1 MKKIT
6 FLLFFGAVGNV
17 FSQISTNS
25 VPQDT
30 STDQNV
36 FMDAASNFNYSAN
49 SSHSVGKGLGFPQTD
64 LTKFKFITTNLDGI
78 NYPTY
83 FDGMIVYN
91 IATGKTNDPSLTTQT
106 EGLTPGFYYFY
117 NPNGETN
124 QSLSSGKWV
133 RIGDGS
139 ANRVLEI
146 ATNEVATNVKVENK
160 QVYTI
165 KGQFTSDGSTQAR
178 INFPAG
184 MTSLYNIK
192 IYKKTT
198 SGSSQLVHA
207 QLYDYNLTASSGNNV
222 TFGSGVMS
230 TSIPAGTYDYVLEY
244 FK

>member
-1 MKKIT
+1 MKKIILSVVLT
-6 FLLFFGAVGNV
+6 LPVLV
-17 FSQISTNS
+17 FSQIRTTGN
-25 VPQDT
+25 T
-30 STDQNV
+30 STIAQG
-36 FMDAASNFNYSAN
+36 N
-49 SSHSVGKGLGFPQTD
+49 SSFLDASSNTAWNNLNNNIGKGLVFPRTD
-64 LTKFKFITTNLDGI
+64 LTKLASLVSSNLPSL
-78 NYPTY
+78 NNFPNRM
-83 FDGMIVYN
+83 DGMIVYN
-91 IATGKTNDPSLTTQT
+91 VGTGAPGMNASATPHV
-106 EGLTPGFYYFY
+106 TPGFYYY
-117 NPNGETN
+117 ENKTN
-124 QSLSSGKWV
+124 NLQGGKWV

-207 QLYDYNLTASSGNNV
+207 QLYDYNLTTTSPGKNV

>member
-1 MKKIT
+1 MKKIYT
-6 FLLFFGAVGNV
+6 VGLFCLSLVSFA
-17 FSQISTNS
+17 QIKTNQP
-25 VPQDT
+25 VL
-30 STDQNV
+30 QNT
-36 FMDAASNFNYSAN
+36 ANN
-49 SSHSVGKGLGFPQTD
+49 SSAFLDASSSPLWNPTSNQGKGLVFPR
-64 LTKFKFITTNLDGI
+64 TNLTTLATLVQVGPNI
-78 NYPTY
+78 PNNFPNRM
-83 FDGMIVYN
+83 DGMIVYN
-91 IATGKTNDPSLTTQT
+91 VGTGAPKINPTATPNV
-106 EGLTPGFYYFY
+106 TPGFYYY
-117 NPNGETN
+117 ENKTTN
-124 QSLSSGKWV
+124 LQGGKWV

-146 ATNEVATNVKVENK
+146 ATNEVATNVKVENN

-184 MTSLYNIK
+184 ITSIYNIK

>member
-1 MKKIT
+1 MKKII
-6 FLLFFGAVGNV
+6 LSVALFSAI
-17 FSQISTNS
+17 FSFAQIRQSGTN
-25 VPQDT
+25 T
-30 STDQNV
+30 S
-36 FMDAASNFNYSAN
+36 YIAN
-49 SSHSVGKGLGFPQTD
+49 SNSSFLDASGSSLWNNTNGNAGKGLVFPRTD
-64 LTKFKFITTNLDGI
+64 LTKITNLVSNPNLPT
-78 NYPTY
+78 NYPTKM
-83 FDGMIVYN
+83 DGMIVYN
-91 IATGKTNDPSLTTQT
+91 VGTGVPGMNAAATPHV
-106 EGLTPGFYYFY
+106 TPGFYYY
-117 NPNGETN
+117 ENKTN
-124 QSLSSGKWV
+124 NLQGGKWV

-146 ATNEVATNVKVENK
+146 GTSEVATNVKVENN

-192 IYKKTT
+192 IYKKNN
-198 SGSSQLVHA
+198 SGATQLVHT
-207 QLYDYNLTASSGNNV
+207 QLYNYNLTANSGNNV

>member
-1 MKKIT
+1 MKKI
-6 FLLFFGAVGNV
+6 LLMGAMVV
-17 FSQISTNS
+17 VSLSYSQIRQSGTASSLISNS
-25 VPQDT
+25 
-30 STDQNV
+30 
-36 FMDAASNFNYSAN
+36 N
-49 SSHSVGKGLGFPQTD
+49 SSFLDASGSSTWNNINSNAGKGLVFPRTD
-64 LTKFKFITTNLDGI
+64 LTKVTSLASNPQGPAF
-78 NYPTY
+78 YPTKM
-83 FDGMIVYN
+83 DGMIVYN
-91 IATGKTNDPSLTTQT
+91 VGTGAPKINPTATPNV
-106 EGLTPGFYYFY
+106 TPGFYYY
-117 NPNGETN
+117 ENKTTN
-124 QSLSSGKWV
+124 LQGGKWV

-146 ATNEVATNVKVENK
+146 ATNEVATNVKVENN

-184 MTSLYNIK
+184 ITSIYNIK

>member
-1 MKKIT
+1 MKKIIYSLALT
-6 FLLFFGAVGNV
+6 TLAFSAHAQVRTNLNVTQGAIN
-17 FSQISTNS
+17 SQTA
-25 VPQDT
+25 
-30 STDQNV
+30 
-36 FMDAASNFNYSAN
+36 FMDAASTVQWNN
-49 SSHSVGKGLGFPQTD
+49 SNNIGKGMVFPRTD
-64 LTKFKFITTNLDGI
+64 LTLLQTLVANPNGI
-78 NYPTY
+78 GSAHPNRL
-83 FDGMIVYN
+83 DGMIVYN
-91 IATGKTNDPSLTTQT
+91 VGTGAPKINPTATPNV
-106 EGLTPGFYYFY
+106 TPGFYYY
-117 NPNGETN
+117 ENKSRTLQG
-124 QSLSSGKWV
+124 GKWV

-146 ATNEVATNVKVENK
+146 ATNEVATNVKVENN

-184 MTSLYNIK
+184 ITSIYNIK